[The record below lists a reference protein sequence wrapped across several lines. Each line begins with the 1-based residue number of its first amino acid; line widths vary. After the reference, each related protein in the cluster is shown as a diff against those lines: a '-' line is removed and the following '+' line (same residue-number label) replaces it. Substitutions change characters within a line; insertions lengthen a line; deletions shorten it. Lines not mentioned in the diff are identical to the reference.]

1 LETKINIHQINS
13 FLTLADE
20 QHYGRAARKLGV
32 SKQVLSHRIITLET
46 LLKYRLFDR
55 GGQGIHTTLAGKC
68 FYKYASSLIST
79 WDGAKAELQQVATAQ
94 TGTLR
99 IGSGPSG
106 NQLIIPGLIRLLR
119 QDGMDFT
126 VSTYSRMPDQLM
138 EMLEQN
144 ELECVI
150 ATSPVEGQK
159 LPDLND
165 ELLFSTYDRVAHGA
179 NHPLS
184 AIKTVSMKDLVGFPW
199 LLYPNYPQY
208 HRKIR
213 AAFEAVKLPPPTEF
227 LYADDPL
234 VTKSLLDIAPYLAL
248 WPGSSLISETE
259 EKVLISRDIAEFR
272 QKRSF
277 SLYTHSLRSNNP
289 SLKQAIEAIRLVA
302 RQAQQRINKSL
313 EIR

>member
-1 LETKINIHQINS
+1 M
-13 FLTLADE
+13 
-20 QHYGRAARKLGV
+20 

-55 GGQGIHTTLAGKC
+55 QTTGVHTTLAGKC
-68 FYKYASSLIST
+68 FYRYATSLLSI
-79 WDGAKAELQQVATAQ
+79 WDGAKVELQQVASAQ

-106 NQLIIPGLIRLLR
+106 NQLIIPDLIRLLR

-126 VSTYSRMPDQLM
+126 VSIYSRMPDQLM

-159 LPDLND
+159 LPDVND
-165 ELLFSTYDRVAHGA
+165 ELLFSTFDRVAHSA
-179 NHPLS
+179 KHPL
-184 AIKTVSMKDLVGFPW
+184 AVVKDITMKDLVGYPW

-208 HRKIR
+208 HRKIHM
-213 AAFEAVKLPPPTEF
+213 AFEAAKLRPPTEF

-248 WPGSSLISETE
+248 WPGSSLINETE
-259 EKVLISRDIAEFR
+259 EKLMVSRDIPEFR

-277 SLYTHSLRSNNP
+277 SLYTHSGRPINP
-289 SLKQAIEAIRLVA
+289 NLSKCIEAIRFVA
-302 RQAQQRINKSL
+302 RKAQQRINKSL
-313 EIR
+313 GHRPVKGILESVGS